1 MELNKALSYVGY
13 FMKIFNFMVVA
24 FISIIIANTTY
35 LISNSQ
41 NSREF
46 LEQISVLP
54 VKPNIVII
62 RAVISYVVLLI
73 IMYVKKEVEQKSLS
87 VAIVFFCIEV
97 FLCIVLMWT
106 INMSYSGIIL
116 LVIADLLT
124 HIKYKNN
131 KLIFLS
137 SITIIYILSD
147 YDFVSLKFKMVSFS
161 EFLTYY
167 NTNLQNYIL
176 GLKSMIISINIMSFI
191 LYLFILMKIQVD
203 ENKKITIL
211 NNKLNEANSEL
222 KLMNIKLQDYAKT
235 TEKMTETRERNRL
248 AREIHD
254 TIGHALTGIIAG
266 IDACFTI
273 LDYSPKDAKKQLVI
287 ISDVARKGMKEVRRS
302 VKALRPDAL
311 ETLTLEQAIRGMI
324 KDISTTSK
332 SKIIFENFIDNLK
345 FNSDEEDA
353 IYRVIQEGITNA
365 IRHGKSTKVC
375 VSLSKEENYIK
386 LIISDNGIGCE
397 NIKKGFGL
405 RHMKE
410 RVELLNGNIKYYG
423 NDGFTIIAN
432 IPIRWS
438 DSI

>member
-1 MELNKALSYVGY
+1 MELNKVLSYVGH
-13 FMKIFNFMVVA
+13 FMKIFNFMVIA

-41 NSREF
+41 GSREF

-54 VKPNIVII
+54 VKPNTVII
-62 RAVISYVVLLI
+62 RAVIFYTLLLI
-73 IMYVKKEVEQKSLS
+73 IMAIKKMIEQRSLF
-87 VAIVFFCIEV
+87 VTITFFCIEV
-97 FLCIVLMWT
+97 FLCLILMWT

-116 LVIADLLT
+116 LVIADLVT
-124 HIKYKNN
+124 HIKYKKN
-131 KLIFLS
+131 KVFFLS
-137 SITIIYILSD
+137 VIIIIYILSD

-161 EFLTYY
+161 ELLTYY

-203 ENKKITIL
+203 ENNKIIIL
-211 NNKLNEANSEL
+211 NNKLNEANNEL
-222 KLMNIKLQDYAKT
+222 KLMNIKLQDYAKA

-273 LDYSPKDAKKQLVI
+273 FDYSPEDVKKQLVV

-311 ETLTLEQAIRGMI
+311 ETLTLEEAIKRMI
-324 KDISTTSK
+324 EEISTASK
-332 SKIIFENFIDNLK
+332 SKVIFNNFIDNLK

-365 IRHGKSTKVC
+365 IRHGKATEVC
-375 VSLSKEENYIK
+375 VSLSKEANYIK
-386 LIISDNGIGCE
+386 LVISDNGIGCA

-410 RVELLNGNIKYYG
+410 RVELLNGNIRYYG
-423 NDGFTIIAN
+423 NEGFTIIAN

-438 DSI
+438 DSV